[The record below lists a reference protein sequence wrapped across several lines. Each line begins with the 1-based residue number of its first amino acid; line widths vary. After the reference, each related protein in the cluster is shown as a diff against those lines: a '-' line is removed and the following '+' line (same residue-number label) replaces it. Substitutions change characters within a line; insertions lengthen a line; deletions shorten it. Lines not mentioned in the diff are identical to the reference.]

1 MRLKFDNYESFFIED
16 KMYIATTTVG
26 NYSKVLKQI
35 IADWGEKFVFYKERS
50 KTNFG
55 TLPFPARVELS
66 FSRPL
71 PVPYRAI
78 LKAYVCASDVKYILD
93 LPSTAFDMDDTTFTD
108 KIQIN
113 GEPDVYIA
121 MKEVTDMYWRRIA
134 AEVRKHGFDSN
145 YEFPGK
151 IELTVTSKYF
161 TVQINYK

>member
-1 MRLKFDNYESFFIED
+1 MRVFFIGD

-50 KTNFG
+50 KTKFG

-66 FSRPL
+66 FSRPM

-121 MKEVTDMYWRRIA
+121 MKEVADMYWRRIA
-134 AEVRKHGFDSN
+134 SEVRKQGFNSN

-161 TVQINYK
+161 TVQIDYK

>member
-1 MRLKFDNYESFFIED
+1 MRVFFIED

-50 KTNFG
+50 KKKFG

-78 LKAYVCASDVKYILD
+78 LKAYVCVSDVKYILD

>member
-1 MRLKFDNYESFFIED
+1 MRVFFIED

-50 KTNFG
+50 KTKFG

-78 LKAYVCASDVKYILD
+78 LKAYVCVSDVKYILD

-113 GEPDVYIA
+113 GEPDV
-121 MKEVTDMYWRRIA
+121 
-134 AEVRKHGFDSN
+134 
-145 YEFPGK
+145 
-151 IELTVTSKYF
+151 
-161 TVQINYK
+161 

>member
-1 MRLKFDNYESFFIED
+1 
-16 KMYIATTTVG
+16 MYIATTTVG

-50 KTNFG
+50 KTKIG

-78 LKAYVCASDVKYILD
+78 LKAYVCVSDVKYILD